1 MSNQLPEKKKRLEQ
15 LIQTWPSALVAYSG
29 GVDSAFLLWTAHQI
43 LGSKVTG
50 ILGDSASLPRSEHQ
64 AALNFAQKY
73 GLPVQVLSTQELQD
87 PSYASNPPNRCF
99 FCRSELFQ
107 KMEALALSRKVAVL
121 AYGENY
127 DDSQEVR
134 PGQSAAQQFRVAA
147 PLREAG
153 LTKAEVR
160 TLAKEAGLS
169 VAEKPASPCLSS
181 RLAPGLAVT
190 PQRLASIEKA
200 EELSSRLAP
209 GLAVTPQRLASI
221 EKAEELVRS
230 HGFRIVRVRHL
241 GEKALVQVS
250 PDETHRLSEPSLQ
263 AKLTPA
269 LTAAGFSSV
278 EFDSVGYQ
286 GAGLR

>member
-1 MSNQLPEKKKRLEQ
+1 
-15 LIQTWPSALVAYSG
+15 
-29 GVDSAFLLWTAHQI
+29 
-43 LGSKVTG
+43 
-50 ILGDSASLPRSEHQ
+50 
-64 AALNFAQKY
+64 
-73 GLPVQVLSTQELQD
+73 
-87 PSYASNPPNRCF
+87 
-99 FCRSELFQ
+99 
-107 KMEALALSRKVAVL
+107 MEALALSRKVAVL

-127 DDSQEVR
+127 DDSQEIR

-200 EELSSRLAP
+200 EEL
-209 GLAVTPQRLASI
+209 
-221 EKAEELVRS
+221 VRS

-241 GEKALVQVS
+241 GKKALVQVS
-250 PDETHRLSEPSLQ
+250 PEETTRLSEPSIQ
-263 AKLTPA
+263 AKLIPA
-269 LTAAGFSSV
+269 ITAAGFSSV